1 MNIMNNEKQSLKFVL
16 EMRQRF
22 NQPKFFIEFGEIFD
36 NFRDSQDPDLNNL
49 FLFAEKASNEKK
61 PVWYVLTVLIANF
74 GKMLIFYLKSKNDA
88 VIFEAIDK
96 KPAYIVGH
104 AVVQKSLDDCI
115 FSYGYGEYLYNIL
128 LNPLNVNSLPAE
140 ALQLIRYKDVEIR
153 EEHLPN
159 IVQFRKYFEVKE
171 NKLDFDKMKKKYIP
185 LLKLYFENNGL
196 YM

>member
-1 MNIMNNEKQSLKFVL
+1 MNIMNNEKQSLNFVL

-22 NQPKFFIEFGEIFD
+22 NQPKFFIEFSELF
-36 NFRDSQDPDLNNL
+36 DSQDPDLNNM
-49 FLFAEKASNEKK
+49 FLLAEEAFNDKK

-74 GKMLIFYLKSKNDA
+74 GKMILFHLKSKDDA

-96 KPAYIVGH
+96 KPAYLVAYGVI
-104 AVVQKSLDDCI
+104 QKSLDDCV
-115 FSYGYGEYLYNIL
+115 FSYGYGEYLYHLL
-128 LNPLNVNSLPAE
+128 LNPLNKNSLPTE

-153 EEHLPN
+153 EEHVPD

-171 NKLDFDKMKKKYIP
+171 NKLNFDKMKKKYIP

>member
-1 MNIMNNEKQSLKFVL
+1 MNNEKQSLKFVL

-22 NQPKFFIEFGEIFD
+22 NQPKFFIEFREIFD
-36 NFRDSQDPDLNNL
+36 NFIKSNDPDLNNM
-49 FLFAEKASNEKK
+49 FLFAEEAFNDKK

-74 GKMLIFYLKSKNDA
+74 GKMLIFHLKSKEDA
-88 VIFEAIDK
+88 IIFEAIDN

-115 FSYGYGEYLYNIL
+115 FSYGYGEYLYNLL
-128 LNPLNVNSLPAE
+128 LNPLNVNSLPTE
-140 ALQLIRYKDVEIR
+140 ALQLIRYKDVDINES
-153 EEHLPN
+153 EYAN
-159 IVQFRKYFEVKE
+159 IAQFRKYFEVKE
-171 NKLDFDKMKKKYIP
+171 NKLDFNKMKKKYIP

>member
-1 MNIMNNEKQSLKFVL
+1 MNNEKQSLNFVL

-22 NQPKFFIEFGEIFD
+22 NQPKFFIEFSELF
-36 NFRDSQDPDLNNL
+36 DSQDPDLNNM
-49 FLFAEKASNEKK
+49 FLLAEEAFNDKK

-74 GKMLIFYLKSKNDA
+74 GKMILFHLKSKDDA

-96 KPAYIVGH
+96 KPAYLVAYGVI
-104 AVVQKSLDDCI
+104 QKSLDDCI
-115 FSYGYGEYLYNIL
+115 FSYGYGEYLYHLL
-128 LNPLNVNSLPAE
+128 LNPLNKNSLPIE

-153 EEHLPN
+153 EEHIPD

-171 NKLDFDKMKKKYIP
+171 NKLNFDKMKKKYIP

>member
-1 MNIMNNEKQSLKFVL
+1 MNIINNEKQSLKFVL

-22 NQPKFFIEFGEIFD
+22 NQPKFFIQFSEIFNND
-36 NFRDSQDPDLNNL
+36 DPDLNNM
-49 FLFAEKASNEKK
+49 FLFAEAAFKDKK

-74 GKMLIFYLKSKNDA
+74 GKMIIYHLKSKEDA
-88 VIFEAIDK
+88 NIFDAIDK

-104 AVVQKSLDDCI
+104 AVVQQSLDDCI
-115 FSYGYGEYLYNIL
+115 FSYGYGEYLYHLL
-128 LNPLNVNSLPAE
+128 LNPLNKNSLPTE

-153 EEHLPN
+153 EEHIPD
-159 IVQFRKYFEVKE
+159 IIQFRKYFEVKE
-171 NKLDFDKMKKKYIP
+171 NKLNIDKMKKKYIP

>member
-1 MNIMNNEKQSLKFVL
+1 MNNEKQSLNFVL

-22 NQPKFFIEFGEIFD
+22 NQPKFFVEFSELFD
-36 NFRDSQDPDLNNL
+36 IDDPDLNNM
-49 FLFAEKASNEKK
+49 FLFAEEAFNDKK

-74 GKMLIFYLKSKNDA
+74 GKMILFHLKSKDDA
-88 VIFEAIDK
+88 VIFETIDK
-96 KPAYIVGH
+96 KPAYLVAYGVI
-104 AVVQKSLDDCI
+104 QKSLDDCI
-115 FSYGYGEYLYNIL
+115 FSYGYGEYLYHLI
-128 LNPLNVNSLPAE
+128 LNPLNKNSLPTE

-153 EEHLPN
+153 EEHVPD

-171 NKLDFDKMKKKYIP
+171 NKLNIDKMKMKKKYIP

>member
-1 MNIMNNEKQSLKFVL
+1 MNIINNEKQSLKFVL

-22 NQPKFFIEFGEIFD
+22 NQPKFFIQFSEIFNND
-36 NFRDSQDPDLNNL
+36 DPDLNNM
-49 FLFAEKASNEKK
+49 FLFAEAAFKDKK

-74 GKMLIFYLKSKNDA
+74 GKMIIYHLKSKEDA
-88 VIFEAIDK
+88 NIFDAIDK

-104 AVVQKSLDDCI
+104 AVVQQSLDDCI
-115 FSYGYGEYLYNIL
+115 FSYGYGEYLYHLL
-128 LNPLNVNSLPAE
+128 LNPLNKNSLPTE

-153 EEHLPN
+153 EEHVPD
-159 IVQFRKYFEVKE
+159 IIQFRKYFEVKE
-171 NKLDFDKMKKKYIP
+171 NKLNFDKMKKKYIP

>member
-1 MNIMNNEKQSLKFVL
+1 MNIMNNEKQSLNFVL

-22 NQPKFFIEFGEIFD
+22 NQPKFFVEFSELFD
-36 NFRDSQDPDLNNL
+36 IDDPDLNNM
-49 FLFAEKASNEKK
+49 FLFAEEAFNDKK

-74 GKMLIFYLKSKNDA
+74 GKMILFHLKSKDDA
-88 VIFEAIDK
+88 VIFETIDK
-96 KPAYIVGH
+96 KPAYLVAYGVI
-104 AVVQKSLDDCI
+104 QKSLDDCI
-115 FSYGYGEYLYNIL
+115 FSYGYGEYLYHLI
-128 LNPLNVNSLPAE
+128 LNPLNKNSLPTE

-153 EEHLPN
+153 EEHVQD

-171 NKLDFDKMKKKYIP
+171 NKLNIDKMKMKRKYIP